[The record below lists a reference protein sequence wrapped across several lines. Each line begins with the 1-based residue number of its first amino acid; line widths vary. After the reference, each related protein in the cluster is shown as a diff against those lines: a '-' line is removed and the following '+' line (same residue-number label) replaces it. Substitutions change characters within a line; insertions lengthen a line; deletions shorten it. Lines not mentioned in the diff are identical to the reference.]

1 MISLLIWSNSTTA
14 SKYLI
19 SPGLDQVC
27 LDPGASVSSETVDES
42 YVDLDSSVTTS
53 AAVSVSITSWTG
65 MMDLFLFFKEE
76 FDGDHILVKF
86 SQ

>member
-1 MISLLIWSNSTTA
+1 M
-14 SKYLI
+14 
-19 SPGLDQVC
+19 C

-42 YVDLDSSVTTS
+42 YVDLESSVTTS